1 MNGIKYPNLRAEMA
15 RAGMTICSLS
25 GALGMDRNRLSRKL
39 SGRTPLSLD
48 EAIRIRAAIHSTLTL
63 EELFDIS

>member
-39 SGRTPLSLD
+39 SGRTSLSLE
-48 EAIRIRAAIHSTLTL
+48 EAISIRDAICSRMSV

>member
-39 SGRTPLSLD
+39 SGRTSLSLE
-48 EAIRIRAAIHSTLTL
+48 EAISIRDAICSRMLV